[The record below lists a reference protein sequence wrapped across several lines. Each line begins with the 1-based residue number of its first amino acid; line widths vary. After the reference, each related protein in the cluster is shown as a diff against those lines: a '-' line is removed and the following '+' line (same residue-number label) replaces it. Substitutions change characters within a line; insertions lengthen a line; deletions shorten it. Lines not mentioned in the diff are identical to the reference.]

1 MKVKEL
7 LLTASL
13 LAGKEDLNKKLSAD
27 EVTADDA
34 DVKKLIAALNLITEE
49 LAEWT
54 VTPEKQENLAS
65 GNGKYYYTS
74 FSSSPLKI
82 KKVEYEGAE
91 IPFKT
96 YSDRIEAKAEKIT
109 VTYSY
114 LFPKITALTDDAK
127 VCDLLGERAVAYG
140 IAAEYLLIAGLFGEA
155 VTLRDRFEEG
165 VSSYLTS
172 RKTPKIRK
180 RSWL

>member
-13 LAGKEDLNKKLSAD
+13 LAGKEELNKKIAAD

-49 LAEWT
+49 LAEWN
-54 VTPEKQENLAS
+54 VTPEKQESLTS
-65 GNGKYYYTS
+65 SDGKYYYSS
-74 FSSSPLKI
+74 FSVSPLRI

-91 IPFKT
+91 IPFKAYADKIT
-96 YSDRIEAKAEKIT
+96 TKTEKIT

-114 LFPKITALTDDAK
+114 LFPKITALTDDVK
-127 VCDLLGERAVAYG
+127 VCDLIGERAVAYG

-155 VTLRDRFEEG
+155 VTLRDRFEES
-165 VSSYLTS
+165 VSSYMTT